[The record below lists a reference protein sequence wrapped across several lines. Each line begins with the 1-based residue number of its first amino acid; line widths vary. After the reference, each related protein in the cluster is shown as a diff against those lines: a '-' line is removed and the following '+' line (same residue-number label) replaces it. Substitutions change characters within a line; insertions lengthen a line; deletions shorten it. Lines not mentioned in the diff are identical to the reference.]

1 MIAREQGVPRPKV
14 SGFWPRHN
22 IIRPKLCNNP
32 RAELWVDYTIRIM
45 LRSCVRARWKE
56 SASTLSVEAATVS
69 SVAQGRRT
77 PPARRFLSFFQD
89 STLRALLPVLKEA
102 ARP

>member
-1 MIAREQGVPRPKV
+1 M
-14 SGFWPRHN
+14 
-22 IIRPKLCNNP
+22 
-32 RAELWVDYTIRIM
+32 
-45 LRSCVRARWKE
+45 
-56 SASTLSVEAATVS
+56 LSVEASTVS

-89 STLRALLPVLKEA
+89 SPLRALLPVLKEA